1 MQGRSDSHHPPF
13 DTVPLREWLRH
24 NVPMSVSTLEVR
36 RFENGQSN
44 PTYLLDLGGRKLVLR
59 RKPAGLLLPSAHA
72 IEREFRI
79 MRALSTTGIPV
90 PECIA
95 LCEDATVIGSAFY
108 VMQFVEGRI
117 FDDPSL
123 PSLSREER
131 AAVYAEMNRVIASL
145 HALDPNTLGLGDYG
159 RFGAYIQRQVQ
170 RWTAQYRA
178 SQTEEIAAMERLITW
193 LPLHIPPHDET
204 RIVHGDFRLDNVI
217 FAPHEPRIV
226 AVLDWELSTLG
237 HPLAD
242 FAYHC
247 LPWYRRSD
255 NQQGL
260 EKLDLQSLGLPTVG
274 DYLTAYCSR
283 LGREVL
289 SPHHWE
295 FYVIFNM
302 FRAVGILQGVA
313 KRALQGN
320 ASSPRA
326 AEVGGGA
333 RPLAESAWRRVEA
346 LGTVT

>member
-1 MQGRSDSHHPPF
+1 MG
-13 DTVPLREWLRH
+13 VPA
-24 NVPMSVSTLEVR
+24 LEVR
-36 RFENGQSN
+36 RFQNGQSN
-44 PTYLLDLGGRKLVLR
+44 PTYLLDLGEHKLVLR
-59 RKPAGLLLPSAHA
+59 RKPTGLLLPSAHA

-79 MRALSTTGIPV
+79 MRALCASGIPV

-95 LCEDATVIGSAFY
+95 LCDDPTVIGSAFY

-117 FDDPSL
+117 LADPSL
-123 PSLSREER
+123 PSLPREER
-131 AAVYAEMNRVIASL
+131 AMVYAEMNRVIAAL
-145 HALDPNTLGLGDYG
+145 HSLDPNALGLADYG
-159 RFGAYIQRQVQ
+159 RSGAYIQRQVQ

-178 SQTEEIAAMERLITW
+178 SQTEDIAAMEQLITW
-193 LPLHIPPHDET
+193 LPLHIPPDDET

-217 FAPHEPRIV
+217 FAAHEPRIV

-247 LPWYRRSD
+247 LPWYRTSN

-260 EKLDLQSLGLPTVG
+260 ERLDLQGLGLPTASE
-274 DYLTAYCSR
+274 YLSAYCSR
-283 LGREVL
+283 LGRAVL

-295 FYVIFNM
+295 FYIIFNM

-320 ASSPRA
+320 ASSTRA
-326 AEVGGGA
+326 AEVGSDA

-346 LGTVT
+346 MGADA